1 MKLTLSKSTSITLI
15 YLFVVLSEWLAT
27 FLPLPMGI
35 RHIALMSLPLFL
47 GNFSKVDLRA
57 LKYFIILSLIAVLS
71 YFYGRAALFNFFVGY
86 FFTFFFFF
94 IYFVFFNIQISQKEV
109 YKTLKIILFINVA
122 LSITSL
128 LEGLLNNQPLRYFP
142 GLFRESAAYAT
153 TMSVSVVIALV
164 LNHISKKQFFLN
176 LAIYFTIIVFLTTIK
191 KAIFVSAL
199 TWMFYQFFFS
209 NSKKSIFMS
218 GRFWLTFLTIG
229 FVSFAAIYEN
239 IEKNIRYLENVGA
252 EEHVRLGM
260 YIASGDIAY
269 DHFPLG
275 SGLGTFGSLA
285 SIINDPV
292 SDGYFDYQI
301 NPIYQEYGVASLAGN
316 SEIRLR
322 EGGNTILD
330 TYWPHITAELGIF
343 GLIIL
348 LMYWGLPI
356 FRNIKSIRK
365 IDNPILKGAKFYIIC
380 VYSSIFVEGLALIQ
394 PEVPFFIFFHSGL
407 SAILIRN
414 IIDKNEGIKI

>member
-1 MKLTLSKSTSITLI
+1 MNLTLSKSTSITLI

-27 FLPLPMGI
+27 FLPMPMGI

-47 GNFSKVDLRA
+47 GNFSKVDPRT

-71 YFYGRAALFNFFVGY
+71 YLYGRAALFNFFVGY

-94 IYFVFFNIQISQKEV
+94 IYFIFFNIQISQKEI
-109 YKTLKIILFINVA
+109 YKTLKTILFLNVA
-122 LSITSL
+122 LSIPSL
-128 LEGLLNNQPLRYFP
+128 LEGLLNSQPLRYFP

-164 LNHISKKQFFLN
+164 LNYISKKQIFLN
-176 LAIYFTIIVFLTTIK
+176 LALYFTIIVFLTTIK
-191 KAIFVSAL
+191 KAIFVSAF

-209 NSKKSIFMS
+209 NSTKNIFITA
-218 GRFWLTFLTIG
+218 RFWLTFAVIG

-285 SIINDPV
+285 SIINDPI
-292 SDGYFDYQI
+292 SEGYFDYQV
-301 NPIYQEYGVASLAGN
+301 NPIYQEYGVDGLAGN

-330 TYWPHITAELGIF
+330 TYWPHITAELGVF
-343 GLIIL
+343 GLIL
-348 LMYWGLPI
+348 LMMYWGRPI
-356 FRNIKSIRK
+356 ARYFKIIKIVNDDV
-365 IDNPILKGAKFYIIC
+365 IKGSLFYIIC
-380 VYSSIFVEGLALIQ
+380 VYTSIFIEGIALIQ
-394 PEVPFFIFFHSGL
+394 PEIPFFVFFHSGL

-414 IIDKNEGIKI
+414 IIDNNEKIRA